1 MRVGPCIV
9 AQQEPDA
16 TPLLDLPEA
25 APAEPDRGMQVAGH
39 HGDQPACA
47 CCYYTQSIL
56 LGPDDP
62 RYRTPGWFWEPGMER
77 NGWVW
82 WHGQAPHAPFP
93 YMHAVGPAPAP
104 ADEAQAAGAPADA
117 AQAPTEAPAEPAE
130 PTEAPAEP
138 AQAPADLAVAPA
150 EAAQAP
156 TEAPAEPAEPTEAP
170 AEPAQAPA
178 EPGLWSPRRLRAAH
192 DPDTDS
198 EGTWFDDYC

>member
-47 CCYYTQSIL
+47 CCYYSRSIL

-104 ADEAQAAGAPADA
+104 ADEAQAAGAPAD
-117 AQAPTEAPAEPAE
+117 E
-130 PTEAPAEP
+130 
-138 AQAPADLAVAPA
+138 AQAPAEEAEEDEAPADPAVAPA

-156 TEAPAEPAEPTEAP
+156 TEAPAEPADDAVAP
-170 AEPAQAPA
+170 ADDAVESA
-178 EPGLWSPRRLRAAH
+178 
-192 DPDTDS
+192 DS
-198 EGTWFDDYC
+198 EGTWFEDYC

>member
-47 CCYYTQSIL
+47 CCYYSRSIL

-104 ADEAQAAGAPADA
+104 VQAPAGEDDAAGAPAD
-117 AQAPTEAPAEPAE
+117 E
-130 PTEAPAEP
+130 
-138 AQAPADLAVAPA
+138 AQAPAEEAEEDEAPADPAVAPA

-192 DPDTDS
+192 APETDS